1 MRTSHLLADQYPL
14 VVIQVFYILYPR
26 AWMFPQLWKVV
37 SQHTLKLH
45 RPLPELGLNI
55 RHPLRGLK
63 CWQLPIVTWS
73 GSASIS
79 QHCSRDAMSKPTPGV
94 HDTHSRWTDRYELWE
109 VLIRYSLFSQNRS
122 PTGWGSTG
130 ALLEMWAVSTG
141 GVGGGSGEDASL
153 LPTSLH
159 LAPSIIFC
167 LKFLKPAVCP
177 CQTPN

>member
-37 SQHTLKLH
+37 SQYTLKLH
-45 RPLPELGLNI
+45 RPLPELGLNT

-94 HDTHSRWTDRYELWE
+94 HDTHTAGGQMAMSCGRCWLDIDYSLRIVLQQVGDQLVHCWKCGQCPLVKWE
-109 VLIRYSLFSQNRS
+109 VVVGQMPPRYPPVCTWLQVSFS
-122 PTGWGSTG
+122 
-130 ALLEMWAVSTG
+130 VS
-141 GVGGGSGEDASL
+141 S
-153 LPTSLH
+153 
-159 LAPSIIFC
+159 F
-167 LKFLKPAVCP
+167 
-177 CQTPN
+177 